1 MHSIISSVA
10 SRQVH
15 AGDTG
20 PLVVLLRAREPA
32 EGAGRG
38 TATTIL
44 PSQGSAAG
52 LLSLLTKSNCLVGA
66 CEKKAVL

>member
-1 MHSIISSVA
+1 MLSIISSVA
-10 SRQVH
+10 SRQVR

-20 PLVVLLRAREPA
+20 PVAVLLRTKEPA

-38 TATTIL
+38 TASTIL

-52 LLSLLTKSNCLVGA
+52 LLSLLTK
-66 CEKKAVL
+66 